1 MYFWHLYIVF
11 VGDASCY
18 LLIGNNSEEKG
29 SQVLIFGCLC
39 SDQAGDEDSSTDI

>member
-18 LLIGNNSEEKG
+18 LLISNNSEEKG

-39 SDQAGDEDSSTDI
+39 SDQVGDEDSSTDI